1 MTGRNL
7 RVGILGGSFNPAHDG
22 HLHVSQL
29 ALDQLELDELWWLVS
44 PQNPLKPVE
53 GMAPF
58 AKRFEQASVIAA
70 RDGRIRVSDFENQSG
85 TIYSVDTIAA
95 LKKTY
100 PDTSFVWVVGADNL
114 RQMPKWQGWQKI
126 FRSVPIAVFPRVPF
140 SLRALRGRAA
150 RRFAGAQ
157 IQHKDAA
164 RLAGHRA
171 PAWVM
176 LQAPLNLQSA
186 TRIRKAESG
195 GWEIFPSVN
204 KH

>member
-1 MTGRNL
+1 MTARNL

-44 PQNPLKPVE
+44 PQNPLKLASE
-53 GMAPF
+53 IAPF
-58 AKRFEQASVIAA
+58 AARFEQASVIAA
-70 RDGRIRVSDFENQSG
+70 RDGRIKVSDFEKKSG
-85 TIYSVDTIAA
+85 TVYSLDTISA

-100 PDTSFVWVVGADNL
+100 PDISFVWVMGADNL
-114 RQMPKWQGWQKI
+114 RQIPKWQGWQKI
-126 FRSVPIAVFPRVPF
+126 FRSVPIAVFPRAPY
-140 SLRALRGRAA
+140 SLRALNGRAT
-150 RRFAGAQ
+150 RRFARAR
-157 IQHKDAA
+157 IDHNDAP

-186 TRIRKAESG
+186 TKIRQTQPG
-195 GWEIFPSVN
+195 RT
-204 KH
+204 